1 MKHYFIINPKAGPID
16 TSNQLI
22 SEIKDVFA
30 GLDYEIY
37 ITKSVNDAYLHLSTI
52 VKNLTVETCFYA
64 CGGDGTSYEVIN
76 AIMNH
81 PLARFAVIPIGSCN
95 DYLKSYPD
103 YNFRNLKGY
112 VNGKLLPID
121 VLKAND
127 YYAVNEVNI
136 GYDARANYDC
146 CRYKKKIK
154 KVRESL
160 LLKAKQKKCED
171 LIYLANMVDEIVL
184 DKSFEKEDLIT
195 LIKELSNKKVD
206 PNIIKKFL
214 NINKEAVINN
224 LVLFDYAFIKTLDSL
239 NDDNV
244 DIYYYITLLKIFYTS
259 RVKKHKYMCLLDE
272 YEDNKFVEEIKN
284 LLNGVKRSL
293 KGAKKVT
300 IPKAGATSKK
310 IKKLKAKKKYY
321 VRIRTYK
328 KVNGRSYYSAW
339 SAKKSKRT
347 K

>member
-37 ITKSVNDAYLHLSTI
+37 VTKSVNDAYLHLSTI

-121 VLKAND
+121 ILKAND

-154 KVRESL
+154 NIHT
-160 LLKAKQKKCED
+160 A
-171 LIYLANMVDEIVL
+171 YNLAL
-184 DKSFEKEDLIT
+184 
-195 LIKELSNKKVD
+195 
-206 PNIIKKFL
+206 
-214 NINKEAVINN
+214 A
-224 LVLFDYAFIKTLDSL
+224 
-239 NDDNV
+239 
-244 DIYYYITLLKIFYTS
+244 
-259 RVKKHKYMCLLDE
+259 
-272 YEDNKFVEEIKN
+272 KN
-284 LLNGVKRSL
+284 LLKMNRHTKIIVNNEVYLDQKTLLITAANGQYYGGGFKCTPYANPQDGMIDLMIVKAISAFKFLRMV
-293 KGAKKVT
+293 KFYKRGEHVDH
-300 IPKAGATSKK
+300 P
-310 IKKLKAKKKYY
+310 KLKEK
-321 VRIRTYK
+321 VVLYK
-328 KVNGRSYYSAW
+328 QIKEVVISSNEQMCVCLDGENIFL
-339 SAKKSKRT
+339 KEIKITIIPQGIMMLFPKNDNV
-347 K
+347 